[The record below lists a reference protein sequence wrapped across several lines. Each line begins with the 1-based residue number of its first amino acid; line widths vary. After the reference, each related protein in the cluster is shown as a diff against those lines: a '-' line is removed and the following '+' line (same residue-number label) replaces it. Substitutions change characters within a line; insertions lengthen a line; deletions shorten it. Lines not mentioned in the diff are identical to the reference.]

1 MQQLRKLSELL
12 VLSLVRRRYA
22 LTECRDTTYK
32 KTLKRG
38 FLGLVPSSMRWD
50 LRRLLLNHIVTRRAL
65 IIQPVWNDLRVRWS
79 SLHLYSLG
87 PITYAIHEFSVE
99 HAYYTKAL
107 GITARYPSFEDDS
120 ISGYAMWLDDLQK
133 VLSPIFTGPEED
145 FIVIA
150 SRCMEEQRQ
159 QYAH

>member
-1 MQQLRKLSELL
+1 MPRYNIQEDFETGLSRISPFFDALGF
-12 VLSLVRRRYA
+12 STT
-22 LTECRDTTYK
+22 LTEPHHDKEGTYYSA
-32 KTLKRG
+32 R
-38 FLGLVPSSMRWD
+38 FERPPRSVEF
-50 LRRLLLNHIVTRRAL
+50 I
-65 IIQPVWNDLRVRWS
+65 
-79 SLHLYSLG
+79 HLYSLG